1 MITYRPIA
9 PLTVGS
15 GTLRSVL
22 AAMAAAAMA
31 AASGTGSDLDGISRW
46 VVDVMEAVGAPG
58 ARVSA

>member
-22 AAMAAAAMA
+22 AAMAAAAFLGTA
-31 AASGTGSDLDGISRW
+31 AFGAEAAQAGPRCGHDGPCHGRG
-46 VVDVMEAVGAPG
+46 V
-58 ARVSA
+58 RHRL